1 MASRPSLLT
10 RQLNEQNAST
20 TSTSGSN
27 GVRKISPTTAS
38 PPSSHS
44 PVVSSPLAVSAYS
57 QHHNPSGLS
66 SIPIKGSTLDSA
78 VDGSGSGKTV
88 RIYKSGWLYRRS
100 HKQWKRRWFVL
111 RDEQLTFYKDEREY
125 KVDGIIPTAEIMSA
139 AMVNDTSHQSD
150 NSCKFAVITNANNI
164 HFKADTGVDAHSWVD
179 ILRQAAHESSMA
191 SSYKREN
198 ILSKMGGSAAS
209 PGAVASSSVQEGGI
223 AFPSG
228 FGHKEDQ
235 GLQPLASPSAFSGS
249 FDGFS
254 SSGASDEHLPQTS
267 TAAAVVAE
275 GGEATDAAAS
285 DSQEKEQTIQSGY
298 VQRLKRHYNKW
309 IVQYAVVTSK
319 RVLFYKKHTDQIPLK
334 VIDLHEIADVVEI
347 DPLSKSRHFCMQIIT
362 AEKRMRFC
370 LESEEEL
377 TQWLAS
383 FKLVGV
389 GH

>member
-10 RQLNEQNAST
+10 RQLNEQKASTPST
-20 TSTSGSN
+20 TSAN
-27 GVRKISPTTAS
+27 GARKVSPTIGT

-57 QHHNPSGLS
+57 QHHDPTGLS
-66 SIPIKGSTLDSA
+66 SMFVKNNTFDDSTD
-78 VDGSGSGKTV
+78 VGGSGKAV
-88 RIYKSGWLYRRS
+88 RIHKSGWLYRRS

-111 RDEQLTFYKDEREY
+111 RDDQLTFYKDEREY

-150 NSCKFAVITNANNI
+150 NSCKFALITNANNI

-179 ILRQAAHESSMA
+179 ILRQAAHESSLA

-198 ILSKMGGSAAS
+198 ILSKMGGSATS
-209 PGAVASSSVQEGGI
+209 PSIATSSSLQDGGI

-228 FGHKEDQ
+228 FGHKEDRA
-235 GLQPLASPSAFSGS
+235 LQPLASPSAFSSS

-254 SSGASDEHLPQTS
+254 SSGASDEHLPHSCT
-267 TAAAVVAE
+267 AAVVPE
-275 GGEATDAAAS
+275 GGEATAPDLP
-285 DSQEKEQTIQSGY
+285 QEEQTVQSGY

-309 IVQYAVVTSK
+309 ITQYAVVTSK
-319 RVLFYKKHTDQIPLK
+319 RVLFYKKHTDQTPLK
-334 VIDLHEIADVVEI
+334 VIELHEIADVVEI
-347 DPLSKSRHFCMQIIT
+347 DPLSKSKHFCMQIIT